1 MKNLYDVVGAV
12 VLRDGNILCARR
24 GPDGSLPGLWEFPG
38 GKIEAD
44 ESPKE
49 ALAREI
55 SEELNCIIKVG
66 DQVESTTY
74 EYDFAI
80 ITLTTFYCT
89 LANGEPNKTEHTE
102 LRWLAPELLKE
113 LEWAP
118 ADIPAVEQITQNF
131 GKDDR

>member
-1 MKNLYDVVGAV
+1 MKNLFDVVGAV
-12 VLRDGNILCARR
+12 ILRDENVLCARR

-38 GKIEAD
+38 GKIEAN

-55 SEELNCIIKVG
+55 AEELNCIIKVG

-80 ITLTTFYCT
+80 ITLTTFYCV
-89 LANGEPNKTEHTE
+89 LANGEPNMTEHSE

-118 ADIPAVEQITQNF
+118 ADIPAVERITQEL
-131 GKDDR
+131 GKDD

>member
-1 MKNLYDVVGAV
+1 MKNLFDVVGAV
-12 VLRDGNILCARR
+12 ILRDENVLCARR

-38 GKIEAD
+38 GKIEAN

-55 SEELNCIIKVG
+55 AEELNCIIKVG

-80 ITLTTFYCT
+80 ITLATFYCV
-89 LANGEPNKTEHTE
+89 LANGEPNMTEHSE

-118 ADIPAVEQITQNF
+118 ADIPAVERITQEL
-131 GKDDR
+131 GKDD

>member
-1 MKNLYDVVGAV
+1 LKNLFDVVGAV
-12 VLRDGNILCARR
+12 ILRDENVLCARR

-38 GKIEAD
+38 GKIEAN

-55 SEELNCIIKVG
+55 AEELNCIIKVG

-80 ITLTTFYCT
+80 ITLTTFYCV
-89 LANGEPNKTEHTE
+89 LANGEPNMTEHSE

-118 ADIPAVEQITQNF
+118 ADIPAVERITQEL
-131 GKDDR
+131 GKDD